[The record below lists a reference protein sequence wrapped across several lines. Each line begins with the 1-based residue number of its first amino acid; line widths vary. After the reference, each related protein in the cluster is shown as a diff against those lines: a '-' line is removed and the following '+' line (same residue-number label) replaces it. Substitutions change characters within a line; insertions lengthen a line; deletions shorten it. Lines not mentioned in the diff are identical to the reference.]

1 MARHCGGAPAK
12 SGYYWNPRRW
22 TITPIPRPGGFL
34 PGGPEDRYVTLP
46 AAAVLVLMPL
56 LGGLFVVFLPVIG
69 FALVAWALARK
80 MAALARG
87 GAADLAGT
95 MAPGWLPGEAHLA
108 GRRGGAEAD
117 KDLPHEHGAGE
128 KALEALHKEIAERR
142 EDEEKGDD

>member
-12 SGYYWNPRRW
+12 SGYYWSPRHW

-34 PGGPEDRYVTLP
+34 PGGPEDRYVKVP
-46 AAAVLVLMPL
+46 AAAVLALMPL

-69 FALVAWALARK
+69 FALVAHALARK
-80 MAALARG
+80 ALALARG

-95 MAPGWLPGEAHLA
+95 VAPGWLPGEAHLA

-117 KDLPHEHGAGE
+117 KDLPHEHGVGD
-128 KALEALHKEIAERR
+128 KALEALRKEIAAKRG
-142 EDEEKGDD
+142 DEENGRD